1 MGGPGDPKI
10 DTFRAHFVTLSLGPL
25 RGSKWSENGVKM
37 EPKREQ
43 NGAKIE
49 QNGAK
54 LETKCI
60 KNRIKHQFDLCVF
73 FYIYLSS
80 FFG

>member
-10 DTFRAHFVTLSLGPL
+10 KAFRAHFVTLSLGPL

-37 EPKREQ
+37 EPTSEQ
-43 NGAKIE
+43 DGAQLE

-54 LETKCI
+54 LETKRI
-60 KNRIKHQFDLCVF
+60 KNRIKHQFDLFVI
-73 FYIYLSS
+73 FYIDLFS
-80 FFG
+80 F